1 MPHYKDG
8 LEAKVGDVVKGKGYN
23 VLHEIIGKVVDVRPG
38 DSCNL
43 TVACIVKNSALTID
57 SSSGVVVAK
66 VDVYMEYGETKA
78 FEKIA

>member
-8 LEAKVGDVVKGKGYN
+8 TPAEVGDVVKGKGYN
-23 VLHEIIGKVVDVRPG
+23 VKHEIIGKVVAVKPS

-43 TVACIVKNSALTID
+43 EVECVARPFGGMADEKRDAKLLT
-57 SSSGVVVAK
+57 
-66 VDVYMEYGETKA
+66 EYGETKA